1 MHTLFLRPL
10 FSYLSI
16 LKVYVFFLEMPL
28 PESVQMLNGHGESRM
43 NTDPG
48 SRCETLQSDTIAT
61 NMANQHPGNQEDKAK
76 TGESLFLW
84 FYMSSVFPQRN
95 PLLLRT
101 R

>member
-1 MHTLFLRPL
+1 
-10 FSYLSI
+10 
-16 LKVYVFFLEMPL
+16 MPL

-76 TGESLFLW
+76 TGESFFLW
-84 FYMSSVFPQRN
+84 FYMSSDFCNTLDQIRKHHGI
-95 PLLLRT
+95 
-101 R
+101 

>member
-76 TGESLFLW
+76 TGESFFLW
-84 FYMSSVFPQRN
+84 FYMSSDFPQRN